1 MQVAA
6 VILAAGSST
15 RFGSPKQLARVGD
28 RTMLETVAAAAAAGG
43 LGPVSAVVPPGT
55 AVPPNVVPEVN
66 SAPAKGLSHSLRL
79 GLAAVP
85 PELGAVLILLGD
97 QPTVTAATIRAVLA
111 AGESDPTRSIVA
123 ARAEGRLG
131 PPVLLRRDAFTM
143 AERTSGDEGLRS
155 ILARHPDRVVAVE
168 VAQHAP
174 DVDTPADL
182 ARIAHMFDST
192 QGAPDR

>member
-43 LGPVSAVVPPGT
+43 LGPVIAVVPPGM
-55 AVPPNVVPEVN
+55 AVPPDTVPEVN
-66 SAPAKGLSHSLRL
+66 GAPERGLSHSLRL

-85 PELGAVLILLGD
+85 SELGAAIILLGD
-97 QPTVTAATIRAVLA
+97 QPTVTAATIRAVVA
-111 AGESDPTRSIVA
+111 AGAANATRSIVA
-123 ARAEGRLG
+123 VRAEGRLG
-131 PPVLLRRDAFTM
+131 PPVLLRRDAFSL
-143 AERTSGDEGLRS
+143 AERATGDEGLRS
-155 ILARHPDRVVAVE
+155 ILARHPEGVAAVE

-174 DVDTPADL
+174 DVDTPGDL
-182 ARIAHMFDST
+182 ARIAHMFDSA
-192 QGAPDR
+192 QGATDR